1 MRDYDKEIED
11 NSDRKYNYNFDIICR
26 RFFLKR
32 IDRYLNKDINAKS
45 LEIGSF
51 DGSMTDLILEKLGFV
66 HVLEPSKKMVDL
78 LSQKFEGKVN
88 VHEGIIEKFESKIKF
103 DNLFLVHTLE
113 HVDNPV
119 LVLDKIYD
127 LMSPEGLVFI
137 AVPNGNAISR
147 QIAVKMRLIEHNT
160 AVTSGERAQGHLRT
174 YTLDTL
180 LSDVTK
186 SKLKIVDYGGIIFK
200 ALANF
205 QFDKAL
211 DIGII
216 SEEYLNAAD
225 QLAIEHPNF
234 GASIYVICKK

>member
-11 NSDRKYNYNFDIICR
+11 NSDRKYNYNFDIVCR
-26 RFFLKR
+26 IFFLKR

-78 LSQKFEGKVN
+78 LSQKFEGKVK

>member
-1 MRDYDKEIED
+1 M
-11 NSDRKYNYNFDIICR
+11 
-26 RFFLKR
+26 
-32 IDRYLNKDINAKS
+32 
-45 LEIGSF
+45 
-51 DGSMTDLILEKLGFV
+51 
-66 HVLEPSKKMVDL
+66 
-78 LSQKFEGKVN
+78 
-88 VHEGIIEKFESKIKF
+88 
-103 DNLFLVHTLE
+103 HTLE

-147 QIAVKMRLIEHNT
+147 QIAVKMKLIEHNT

-225 QLAIEHPNF
+225 QLAIEYPNF

>member
-11 NSDRKYNYNFDIICR
+11 NSDRKYNYNFDIVCR

-32 IDRYLNKDINAKS
+32 IDGYLNKDINAKS

>member
-32 IDRYLNKDINAKS
+32 IDRHLNKDINAKS